1 MENFESKLKMSD
13 VFDFE
18 NCWGY
23 DGLEMAQALADGFI
37 KGAKEIDCTHSKCA
51 SNSSMTIQTTFR
63 MTLTTSLTSLA
74 ICQTSTKL
82 TTFCCSRQSNITFQK
97 KRPIF

>member
-37 KGAKEIDCTHSKCA
+37 KGAKEIDCTHFEMRVKFVYDDPDYVSYDVDNFVNEFSNLPNIDEVDDILLFASK
-51 SNSSMTIQTTFR
+51 
-63 MTLTTSLTSLA
+63 
-74 ICQTSTKL
+74 
-82 TTFCCSRQSNITFQK
+82 
-97 KRPIF
+97 